1 MSTSIDASRFQC
13 PARIL
18 FDSENINKKIIKII
32 NKYLYDSAYFML

>member
-18 FDSENINKKIIKII
+18 FDSEKENINKKII
-32 NKYLYDSAYFML
+32 NNYLYDSAYFML